1 MKAFAVALVGVWA
14 LVAGSAH
21 AADDYPSRTIRII
34 VPFAPGGGADI
45 AGRVVAKKLQENL
58 KQTVVIESRPGAT
71 GTLAEN
77 FVATSEPDGYTI
89 LLATPSSHT
98 IAPHLM
104 KSLPYDALKDL
115 APITEFAVVRQLIF
129 VNSKVPVKSLK
140 ELVALAHEKP
150 GTLTYATSGTGS
162 SGHLATESFAR
173 MTKMEMRAIPYKG
186 VAPGITA
193 AMTGEVD
200 IMFGPAATAL
210 PYVQAGSLRPIAA
223 GTAERFP
230 ELPDVP
236 TVAEAGWPAYKA
248 DAWLG
253 FLVSAKTPKP
263 IIDKLYT
270 EIAKVM
276 NSPDLRKTLDDLSI
290 TSMATTPDEFKA
302 MMTREYEDYGKLIKD
317 LGISAN

>member
-1 MKAFAVALVGVWA
+1 MKALVLALAGVFALTM
-14 LVAGSAH
+14 GSAH
-21 AADDYPSRTIRII
+21 AEDYPSRTIRII

-58 KQTVVIESRPGAT
+58 KQTVLIESRPGAT

-77 FVATSEPDGYTI
+77 FVANSDPDGYTI

-104 KSLPYDALKDL
+104 KSLPYDPLKDL
-115 APITEFAVVRQLIF
+115 APVTEFAVVRQLIF
-129 VNSKVPVKSLK
+129 VNAKVPVKSLK
-140 ELVALAHEKP
+140 ELVELAHAKP

-186 VAPGITA
+186 VSPGITA

-210 PYVQAGSLRPIAA
+210 PYVQSGALRPIAA
-223 GTAERFP
+223 GTDARFP

-253 FLVSAKTPKP
+253 FLVPAKTPEP
-263 IIDKLYT
+263 IVKKLYT
-270 EIAKVM
+270 EIAAAM
-276 NSPDLRKTLDDLSI
+276 NSPEVRSTLDGLSI
-290 TSMATTPDEFKA
+290 TSMATTPEEFKK
-302 MMTREYEDYGKLIKD
+302 MMEKEYEDYGKLIRE
-317 LGISAN
+317 LGIGVVN

>member
-1 MKAFAVALVGVWA
+1 MKAFAVALVGA
-14 LVAGSAH
+14 FAFIASSAH
-21 AADDYPSRTIRII
+21 ADDYPSRTIRII

-77 FVATSEPDGYTI
+77 FVANSDPDGYTI

-115 APITEFAVVRQLIF
+115 APVTEFAVVRQLIF
-129 VNSKVPVKSLK
+129 VNAAKVPAKSLK

-210 PYVQAGSLRPIAA
+210 PYVQSGALRPIAA

-253 FLVSAKTPKP
+253 FLVAAKTPKP

-276 NSPDLRKTLDDLSI
+276 NSPDVRSTLDGLSI
-290 TSMATTPDEFKA
+290 TSMATTPEEFKK
-302 MMTREYEDYGKLIKD
+302 MMAKEYEDYGKLIKE
-317 LGISAN
+317 LGISTN